1 MIQISTTIGEA
12 LFVGIAHLTE
22 EFAHY
27 RFYIRCTY
35 AVTPIG
41 RRTIHKL
48 VGAIGGKH
56 RIWCGGL
63 TGSVH
68 TAVDV
73 GKTIICVSR
82 LPPFSAHFCRNAAPC
97 ASWKFACHG
106 QISVESVAPRSAEGI
121 VFVEIHQIGERTYQ
135 SVRFASCRTAISP
148 F

>member
-27 RFYIRCTY
+27 RFYVRCTY

-48 VGAIGGKH
+48 VDAIWRKH
-56 RIWCGGL
+56 RGWCGGL
-63 TGSVH
+63 TGSVY

-73 GKTIICVSR
+73 GKTIIRVSR

-97 ASWKFACHG
+97 ASREFACHG

-135 SVRFASCRTAISP
+135 SV
-148 F
+148 